1 MSRDCTF
8 DAADIRSLA
17 KSHISSFN
25 PSRLLMA
32 NITSFDS
39 TNMTSKH
46 EDTTEGGSIKND
58 QYEVELAT
66 LIINSTACPFTVL
79 LNVLVIMAV
88 KRRRRL
94 QTKSNI
100 LLACLAATDALT
112 GLITQPAFILWKTFE
127 ITGALNYNP
136 PRVIHSSALR
146 ALSVCSCLHLM
157 LVTAERLVAIK
168 FTMNYLYIVSEEKIK
183 VVVILCWVVSLVCE
197 VLKFIKPAKNFSFFF
212 IALII
217 SSCIIFVTF
226 SYVLLYIEGR
236 RHRKLIKTQQI
247 PQEGVE
253 HFAKENKALKTTIY
267 VVGALAVCF
276 LPMALTFFTFLQ
288 KRPGPVPPLWAPTFS
303 MLNSLLN
310 PLIYCWRQKEL
321 RKFVFKPK
329 TQQVVHPT
337 WF

>member
-1 MSRDCTF
+1 M
-8 DAADIRSLA
+8 
-17 KSHISSFN
+17 
-25 PSRLLMA
+25 
-32 NITSFDS
+32 
-39 TNMTSKH
+39 
-46 EDTTEGGSIKND
+46 
-58 QYEVELAT
+58 
-66 LIINSTACPFTVL
+66 
-79 LNVLVIMAV
+79 
-88 KRRRRL
+88 
-94 QTKSNI
+94 
-100 LLACLAATDALT
+100 LACLAATDALT

-136 PRVIHSSALR
+136 ASVIHGSALR
-146 ALSVCSCLHLM
+146 ALSVSSCLHLT

-197 VLKFIKPAKNFSFFF
+197 VLKFIKPVKNFSSFF
-212 IALII
+212 IALTI

-247 PQEGVE
+247 PQEEVE
-253 HFAKENKALKTTIY
+253 HFAKENKALKTTVY
-267 VVGALAVCF
+267 VVGSLAVCF
-276 LPMALTFFTFLQ
+276 SPIALAFITFLL
-288 KRPGPVPPLWAPTFS
+288 KRPDIFPPLWARTFS

-329 TQQVVHPT
+329 IQQVVHPP
-337 WF
+337 

>member
-39 TNMTSKH
+39 TNITSKH

-58 QYEVELAT
+58 QYEVDVAT
-66 LIINSTACPFTVL
+66 LIINSIACPFTVL

-136 PRVIHSSALR
+136 ARVIHGSALR

-247 PQEGVE
+247 PQEEVE
-253 HFAKENKALKTTIY
+253 HFAKANKALKTTVY

-276 LPMALTFFTFLQ
+276 SPIALAFITFLL
-288 KRPGPVPPLWAPTFS
+288 KRPDIFPPLWARTFS

-329 TQQVVHPT
+329 TQQVVHPP
-337 WF
+337 